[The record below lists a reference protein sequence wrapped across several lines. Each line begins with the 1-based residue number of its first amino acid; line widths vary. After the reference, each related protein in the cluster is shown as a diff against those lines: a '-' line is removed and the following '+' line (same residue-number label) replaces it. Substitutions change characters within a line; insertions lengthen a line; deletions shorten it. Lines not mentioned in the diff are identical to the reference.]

1 MFAFHPDV
9 SSRRFIPTFHPD
21 VSSRRFIPT
30 FHPDVSSRRFIP
42 TFHRGLRAGSRGF
55 VTRPEPSCAQFG
67 IEFDYDVDNTIL
79 LLHGD
84 LDALSVA
91 AFSGALIALAERGTR
106 FVTIDLSKLR
116 FCSIGGLRAMAEL
129 AARLNAVGGGVRIL
143 GPSILTRML
152 DLADVRSLFTVGDP
166 QPIELPIDELPIDEL
181 PMELRE
187 GALLDPAA
195 SRAPRSSRP
204 RASSLHRLSTG
215 A

>member
-1 MFAFHPDV
+1 
-9 SSRRFIPTFHPD
+9 
-21 VSSRRFIPT
+21 
-30 FHPDVSSRRFIP
+30 
-42 TFHRGLRAGSRGF
+42 
-55 VTRPEPSCAQFG
+55 VTRPETSCAQFG

-79 LLHGD
+79 LLHGE

-129 AARLNAVGGGVRIL
+129 AARLNAVGGGVRIV

-152 DLADVRSLFTVGDP
+152 DLADLRSLFTVGDP
-166 QPIELPIDELPIDEL
+166 QPIEQPI
-181 PMELRE
+181 ELRD
-187 GALLDPAA
+187 GALPDPAA
-195 SRAPRSSRP
+195 SCPPRSSRP